1 MLFVRAA
8 HVPGVR
14 AAASLLSG
22 HRWEM
27 GSGEDGTAP
36 PRSSCGP
43 PTLLQ
48 THPRRPRPT
57 AQSRNAAWSCPGCGF
72 EGVIAVI
79 AHPVK
84 LLHTP
89 CTYCTPHEVIAHPM
103 HLLHTPST
111 YCTSHGTSHLCYKW
125 LQLGHGSEPCQDA
138 GHSKLSPIS
147 VYNSASDLVLG
158 GSWGNSGFPPGSKI
172 CFGDPEIT
180 QNHVNTELNVLLYI

>member
-14 AAASLLSG
+14 AATSLLSG

-43 PTLLQ
+43 PALLQ

-57 AQSRNAAWSCPGCGF
+57 EQPLNAAWSCPGCGF

-84 LLHTP
+84 LLHIP
-89 CTYCTPHEVIAHPM
+89 CSYCTPHALIAHPM
-103 HLLHTPST
+103 ALHT
-111 YCTSHGTSHLCYKW
+111 CATSGCSSGMGRSLAGMQGTANFL
-125 LQLGHGSEPCQDA
+125 PCLYITVQVIWFWGEA
-138 GHSKLSPIS
+138 GEIQ
-147 VYNSASDLVLG
+147 A
-158 GSWGNSGFPPGSKI
+158 FPPVAR
-172 CFGDPEIT
+172 F
-180 QNHVNTELNVLLYI
+180 VLVIRR

>member
-14 AAASLLSG
+14 AATSLLSG

-43 PTLLQ
+43 PALLQ
-48 THPRRPRPT
+48 THPRWPRPT
-57 AQSRNAAWSCPGCGF
+57 AQPLNAAWSCPGCGF

-84 LLHTP
+84 LLHIP
-89 CTYCTPHEVIAHPM
+89 CSYCTPHALIAHPM
-103 HLLHTPST
+103 KLLHTACT
-111 YCTSHGTSHLCYKW
+111 YYTPQALIAHPVAPCACATSGCSSGMGQSLARMQGTAISLLPLYTTVQMIW
-125 LQLGHGSEPCQDA
+125 FLGEA
-138 GHSKLSPIS
+138 GEILAFP
-147 VYNSASDLVLG
+147 LVARFILVIG
-158 GSWGNSGFPPGSKI
+158 R
-172 CFGDPEIT
+172 
-180 QNHVNTELNVLLYI
+180 